1 MACEKSF
8 RPAAHSL
15 KPYGQLGY
23 SDRMQANDFTPPT
36 RFDDQPELGEI
47 KINHDVI
54 ASIVRLAALQ
64 VRGVASVGGGLVDG
78 ISELFSK
85 READKRGVR
94 VSEDQSDNYS
104 IEVRLVI
111 LYGSEIGK
119 TAYEVQ
125 AGVRKQ
131 VIAMTGKGVSR
142 VDVVVEG
149 VRLPSDMTEGSDKP
163 EDLWPEIAG
172 SD

>member
-1 MACEKSF
+1 MNASE
-8 RPAAHSL
+8 
-15 KPYGQLGY
+15 
-23 SDRMQANDFTPPT
+23 FTSSN

-54 ASIVRLAALQ
+54 ASIVRLAASQ
-64 VRGVASVGGGLVDG
+64 IKGVSGVGGGLADG

-85 READKRGVR
+85 READKRGVK
-94 VSEDQSDNYS
+94 VSEDENDNYT

-111 LYGSEIGK
+111 TYGAEIGK

-125 AGVRKQ
+125 VAVRKQ

-142 VDVVVEG
+142 VDVIVEG
-149 VRLPSDMTEGSDKP
+149 VRLPNDNPANKDRP
-163 EDLWPEIAG
+163 EDLWPDVIAT
-172 SD
+172 D